1 MSRVVRLDRRKSNYV
16 LPVVFKFCH
25 SEIWSLWRLEI
36 GVQINN
42 EAVFPLS
49 ASIYYIDH
57 ITCYGLPIR
66 YFQSSQCFSREALH
80 WTGSKFGWR
89 FAGPAITA
97 RNSARL
103 YFTFIIRLQLLRN
116 ERVRELELA
125 LVTYV
130 PRNIIRINDTDS
142 PLVSVLYFYGLF
154 VLLLL
159 VPLYIPVRTL
169 TMSFVLRWESRCN
182 LQVRKRLIFF
192 FGLRD
197 GREFPFVLNFRSL
210 S

>member
-1 MSRVVRLDRRKSNYV
+1 MSNK
-16 LPVVFKFCH
+16 
-25 SEIWSLWRLEI
+25 
-36 GVQINN
+36 
-42 EAVFPLS
+42 AVFLLS

-66 YFQSSQCFSREALH
+66 YFQSSRCFSREALRR
-80 WTGSKFGWR
+80 TASKFGWR

-116 ERVRELELA
+116 ERVRELELV

-130 PRNIIRINDTDS
+130 PRNIVRINDTGA
-142 PLVSVLYFYGLF
+142 PLVPVLHFYGLF

-159 VPLYIPVRTL
+159 VPLYTLVRAL
-169 TMSFVLRWESRCN
+169 TMSFGSR
-182 LQVRKRLIFF
+182 
-192 FGLRD
+192 
-197 GREFPFVLNFRSL
+197 
-210 S
+210 